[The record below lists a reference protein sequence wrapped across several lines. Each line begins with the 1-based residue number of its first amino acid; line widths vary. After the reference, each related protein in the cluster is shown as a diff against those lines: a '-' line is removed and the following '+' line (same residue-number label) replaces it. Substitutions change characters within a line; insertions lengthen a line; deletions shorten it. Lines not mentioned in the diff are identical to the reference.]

1 MRIYTK
7 ERKEK
12 MSSTGNGYKKIMWG
26 VLLSAVHAEIP
37 IGMFCVQII
46 PMFLGFGLVMIGC
59 MELRDQCGL
68 DFMDKAVKSSMTTAG
83 VAFATW
89 IVGMFFSY
97 QLAITQA
104 LVVLVYVFAIATYG
118 DILNKTI
125 RLYKLEGM
133 EREADRLR
141 KDRMT
146 FIKIYLAGVAVC
158 LIGMIPQLSFIRQY
172 VTTGVM
178 FAINLWLSL
187 IIQNILKRDVTYHPQ
202 ADRHIV

>member
-1 MRIYTK
+1 MK
-7 ERKEK
+7 
-12 MSSTGNGYKKIMWG
+12 STGSGYKKIMWG
-26 VLLSAVHAEIP
+26 VLLSALHAEIP
-37 IGMFCVQII
+37 IGMFCIQII
-46 PMFLGFGLVMIGC
+46 PMFLGFGLVMVGC

-68 DFMDKAVKSSMTTAG
+68 DFMEKSVKNSMVTTG
-83 VAFATW
+83 VAVGAW

-118 DILNKTI
+118 DVLNKTI

-133 EREADRLR
+133 EREADKLR

-146 FIKIYLAGVAVC
+146 FIKIYLAGMAVC
-158 LIGMIPQLSFIRQY
+158 LLGMIPQLSFIRQY

-178 FAINLWLSL
+178 CVVNLWLSM
-187 IIQNILKRDVTYHPQ
+187 IIQNIAKKDVTFHPQ
-202 ADRHIV
+202 GERRII

>member
-1 MRIYTK
+1 MD
-7 ERKEK
+7 
-12 MSSTGNGYKKIMWG
+12 STASGYKKIMWG
-26 VLLSAVHAEIP
+26 ILISSVHADIP
-37 IGMFCVQII
+37 IGMFCVQIL

-59 MELRDQCGL
+59 LELRDKAGL
-68 DFMDKAVKSSMTTAG
+68 DFFDKSTKNSMITTG
-83 VAFATW
+83 VAVATW

-118 DILNKTI
+118 DVLNMTV

-133 EREADRLR
+133 TKEADKLR

-146 FIKIYLAGVAVC
+146 FIKIYLVGIVVC
-158 LIGMIPQLSFIRQY
+158 LVGMIPGLSFIRQY

-178 FAINLWLSL
+178 FVINLWLSM
-187 IIQNILKRDVTYHPQ
+187 IIQNIAKKEVTYHPQ
-202 ADRHIV
+202 YEKRIV